1 MSNVS
6 SDEILTLA
14 AKIEKKIDL
23 IAKTEDVSKEISFRS
38 SLSELQ
44 IILHALIVY
53 YDRENAKEVALH
65 ALNKL

>member
-1 MSNVS
+1 MNVT
-6 SDEILTLA
+6 SDEILALA

-23 IAKTEDVSKEISFRS
+23 IAKTEDVSKEISFRA

-53 YDRENAKEVALH
+53 YDRENAKEVVLH
-65 ALNKL
+65 ALNEP